1 MMVVVTDD
9 GRCDG
14 DGGGDGSC
22 DNSGGDGCGGGYC
35 DCGGGCGDCDCDY
48 VMKNKIIICK

>member
-1 MMVVVTDD
+1 MMVVLTDD

-14 DGGGDGSC
+14 NGGC
-22 DNSGGDGCGGGYC
+22 DNSGGDGCGGSYC
-35 DCGGGCGDCDCDY
+35 DCGGGCGGDDSNG

>member
-9 GRCDG
+9 GRCD
-14 DGGGDGSC
+14 
-22 DNSGGDGCGGGYC
+22 GDGCGGGYC